1 MSINYDDS
9 FTKNECIEF
18 DFDEW
23 MALNRRDPEAFEARR
38 QALVEQVIETAPQA
52 MQRRLRG
59 LMFEIDAERAKAKTP
74 LQACMNISSLM
85 WERFDALRL
94 HMNILTHP
102 EKLSES
108 EKIQLHR
115 STEEEPA
122 VVLPFKARP
131 KAE

>member
-1 MSINYDDS
+1 MGTNHDDS
-9 FTKNECIEF
+9 STKNEYIEF
-18 DFDEW
+18 NFDEW
-23 MALNRRDPEAFEARR
+23 MALNRRDPDAFEVQR
-38 QALVEQVIETAPQA
+38 QALVEQVIETAPQT